1 MSEMLVVETSLAYH
15 SFINCQC

>member
-15 SFINCQC
+15 SFINYQC